1 MVINRNKTIFRFSST
16 PACFIFSPFNCLRR
30 LAIRIL
36 THSLFNTLVMLTIIA
51 NAILDLTVN
60 QHAAASFA
68 ITLGMALYTFSVL
81 PHHVSS
87 KTVNNETYELQ

>member
-1 MVINRNKTIFRFSST
+1 
-16 PACFIFSPFNCLRR
+16 
-30 LAIRIL
+30 
-36 THSLFNTLVMLTIIA
+36 MLTIIA